1 MPRRDVVVVAASAGG
16 IEALRNVLAGIP
28 ADYDAAICVV
38 LHMSAT
44 SGVALPMILD
54 RSGPLPATAARDGER
69 VQAGHVYV
77 CVADHHLLLSDG
89 HLRVRRGP
97 RENGYRP
104 AADPLFRSAARFFGP
119 RAIGVVL
126 SGTLSDGAA
135 GLAAIRREGGLAV
148 VQDPAD
154 ALYPGMPQ
162 HALEWVN
169 ADYVATA
176 TEIGPLLA
184 RLVEEPLDDGDGGD
198 NDDVDLPSDMRRE
211 VAIMEHGPP
220 GVGQPHPGNPS
231 QWPCPDCNGVLWK
244 VDDPDVLRFRCRVGH
259 AWNGES
265 LLEEQRA
272 VVENA
277 LWMALRSMEDRAEL
291 SRALADRAETRGRR
305 MTAERF
311 RRNCDDLSSSMDVIR
326 RLLGVDT
333 TFEKGV
339 RDHNA

>member
-28 ADYDAAICVV
+28 PDFDAAICVV
-38 LHMSAT
+38 LHLSAT

-54 RSGPLPATAARDGER
+54 RSGPLPAAAAHDGER
-69 VQAGHVYV
+69 LCGGRIYV

-89 HLRVRRGP
+89 HLHVRRGP

-104 AADPLFRSAARFFGP
+104 AADPLFRSAARYFGP

-148 VQDPAD
+148 VQDPHD
-154 ALYPGMPQ
+154 ALYPGMPN

-169 ADYVATA
+169 ADYVVPA

-184 RLVEEPLDDGDGGD
+184 RLIEEPVDDHGI
-198 NDDVDLPSDMRRE
+198 DLPSDMRQE
-211 VAIMEHGPP
+211 VAIMEEGPP
-220 GVGQPHPGNPS
+220 AVGEPHPGTPS
-231 QWPCPDCNGVLWK
+231 QWPCPDCNGVLWE

-259 AWNGES
+259 AWSGDS
-265 LLEEQRA
+265 LLDEQRQ

-291 SRALADRAETRGRR
+291 SRALAERAQTRGRVVS
-305 MTAERF
+305 AERF
-311 RRNCDDLSSSMDVIR
+311 RENANQLTSSAEVLR
-326 RLLGVDT
+326 RLLGVGE
-333 TFEKGV
+333 TFEKDIS
-339 RDHNA
+339 DHDAG

>member
-16 IEALRNVLAGIP
+16 IEALRNVLAGLP
-28 ADYDAAICVV
+28 RDFHAAICVV
-38 LHMSAT
+38 LHISPT

-54 RSGPLPATAARDGER
+54 RSGPLPASAARDGEPLR
-69 VQAGHVYV
+69 PGHIYV

-89 HLRVRRGP
+89 YVRVRGGP

-135 GLAAIRREGGLAV
+135 GLAAIRTEGGLAV

-154 ALYPGMPQ
+154 ALYPGMPS
-162 HALEWVN
+162 HALEWVS

-184 RLVEEPLDDGDGGD
+184 RLVCEPVHDDA
-198 NDDVDLPSDMRRE
+198 VDMPPDIREE
-211 VAIMEHGPP
+211 VAIMENGPP
-220 GVGQPHPGNPS
+220 TVGQHHPGTPS
-231 QWPCPDCNGVLWK
+231 QWPCPDCNGVLWE

-259 AWNGES
+259 AWSGES
-265 LLEEQRA
+265 LLDEQRA
-272 VVENA
+272 MVENA

-305 MTAERF
+305 MSAERF
-311 RRNCDDLSSSMDVIR
+311 RSNANELISSIEVLR
-326 RLLGVDT
+326 RLLGVGEIAARDAS
-333 TFEKGV
+333 
-339 RDHNA
+339 DHNA

>member
-1 MPRRDVVVVAASAGG
+1 
-16 IEALRNVLAGIP
+16 L
-28 ADYDAAICVV
+28 
-38 LHMSAT
+38 
-44 SGVALPMILD
+44 
-54 RSGPLPATAARDGER
+54 RSGRI
-69 VQAGHVYV
+69 YV

-89 HLRVRRGP
+89 HISVRSGP

-104 AADPLFRSAARFFGP
+104 AVDPLFRSAARFFGP

-154 ALYPGMPQ
+154 ALYPGMPN
-162 HALEWVN
+162 HALEWVS
-169 ADYVATA
+169 ADFVAPA

-184 RLVEEPLDDGDGGD
+184 RLVEERVDDDGEV
-198 NDDVDLPSDMRRE
+198 DVSSEMRQE
-211 VAIMEHGPP
+211 VAIMEQGPP
-220 GVGQPHPGNPS
+220 AVGQPHPGTPS
-231 QWPCPDCNGVLWK
+231 QWPCPDCNGVLWE

-277 LWMALRSMEDRAEL
+277 MWMALRSMEDRAEL
-291 SRALADRAETRGRR
+291 SRALADRANTRGRT
-305 MTAERF
+305 MSAERF
-311 RRNCDDLSSSMDVIR
+311 RNNADELTSSIEVLR
-326 RLLGVDT
+326 RLLGVGETVEKDMRDDDT
-333 TFEKGV
+333 G
-339 RDHNA
+339 

>member
-1 MPRRDVVVVAASAGG
+1 
-16 IEALRNVLAGIP
+16 
-28 ADYDAAICVV
+28 
-38 LHMSAT
+38 
-44 SGVALPMILD
+44 
-54 RSGPLPATAARDGER
+54 
-69 VQAGHVYV
+69 V

-89 HLRVRRGP
+89 HLRVPRGP

-104 AADPLFRSAARFFGP
+104 AADPLFRSAARFFGR

-135 GLAAIRREGGLAV
+135 GLAAIRREGGLAI

-154 ALYPGMPQ
+154 ALYPGMPE
-162 HALEWVN
+162 HALEWVT

-184 RLVEEPLDDGDGGD
+184 RLVEEPLDDGDI
-198 NDDVDLPSDMRRE
+198 DLPSEMRQE

-220 GVGQPHPGNPS
+220 GVGEPHPGTPS
-231 QWPCPDCNGVLWK
+231 QWPCPDCNGVLWE

-259 AWNGES
+259 AWNGDS

-291 SRALADRAETRGRR
+291 SRALAKRAETRGRR
-305 MTAERF
+305 MSAERF
-311 RRNCDDLSSSMDVIR
+311 RRNSDELTSSIEVLR
-326 RLLGVDT
+326 RLLGVGNS
-333 TFEKGV
+333 FERDV